1 MPHHQSDADAY
12 RDDRMASS
20 VFLLPDRCILFT
32 ATAGVPDL
40 FAMSRSCS
48 SMMARAGA
56 TPSTKDFARYSAIG
70 PLRTVFVNH
79 VEKSENPLQP
89 DSHND
94 RLWKPIVLASRST
107 RHCRSGECSLTV
119 QGCRPPHKKV
129 PLVAHLIYF
138 RLGGWHLVTRLA
150 DAPRTRR
157 TAADTAGR
165 SPRRQLP
172 VSTSAR
178 SRHARQ
184 IYLSR

>member
-1 MPHHQSDADAY
+1 
-12 RDDRMASS
+12 
-20 VFLLPDRCILFT
+20 
-32 ATAGVPDL
+32 
-40 FAMSRSCS
+40 
-48 SMMARAGA
+48 
-56 TPSTKDFARYSAIG
+56 
-70 PLRTVFVNH
+70 
-79 VEKSENPLQP
+79 
-89 DSHND
+89 
-94 RLWKPIVLASRST
+94 WKPIVLASRST

-157 TAADTAGR
+157 TAADRAGR

-184 IYLSR
+184 IYLKYIKPAGGSQPPLPLRARRRLTDSSKRSFLSQDSPWTKNAPGDSGTGLLLLSQKVAAD